1 MKHLRN
7 LDQNAAGGLLQR
19 RLSPVSKK
27 SDSERVQMPK
37 NPLSIQRQLDILKG
51 IRSDLKCENECEI
64 DSEDGR
70 GLRNLLK
77 R

>member
-1 MKHLRN
+1 
-7 LDQNAAGGLLQR
+7 
-19 RLSPVSKK
+19 
-27 SDSERVQMPK
+27 MPK

-51 IRSDLKCENECEI
+51 VRSERTENECEI

-77 R
+77 RQQESHKHHIDRIRHSQAPSSMMAPK